1 MVLPT
6 HAGTS
11 FSSST
16 QPWPRCNFP
25 LSRSFSA
32 LRSSCLLPLL
42 SHSGFYWAQTASQAD
57 WGNIKAEASAKPRN
71 ALLSQC
77 GKIMQSLP
85 PKKKCFPYAWLWME
99 VYVAVSLSVIEK
111 LWLCCFE
118 KHFRI
123 RTSSY
128 INDTALSIISIH
140 FPVER
145 KS

>member
-16 QPWPRCNFP
+16 QPRPRCNFP
-25 LSRSFSA
+25 LSRSFFA

-57 WGNIKAEASAKPRN
+57 WGNIKAEVSAKPRN

-77 GKIMQSLP
+77 GKIMQRPPLPQMLSL
-85 PKKKCFPYAWLWME
+85 CMI
-99 VYVAVSLSVIEK
+99 VNGS
-111 LWLCCFE
+111 LCCSKPFCHLKSCDCVALRSISE
-118 KHFRI
+118 SEQVA
-123 RTSSY
+123 TLM
-128 INDTALSIISIH
+128 INALSIISIH